1 MTPSPQYK
9 WRVKSSEHG
18 MSLENF
24 IYKQMGDW
32 SHKQVKVAIDRKRAF
47 VNGRNVFISKWN
59 VKKNDLVLFVPSPS
73 DQAGS
78 QALGGRYKFVDVLFD
93 DPYIIV
99 TSKPSFIDYETYVE
113 TVKGYLRRQIKG
125 KSYPYLG
132 AVHRLDKETSGV
144 MIFTKKKIANTV
156 ADQFRAHT
164 VRKFYLTVVNGRV
177 QKDEGLINRPI
188 EKGQF
193 EEGRKVRIVEDE
205 ESGKS
210 AVTHYRVVE
219 RYSRATLLRVEIK
232 TGRTHQIRIH
242 MSHLGHPV
250 VGDKL
255 YGGDSGQPF
264 RRQALHAERLEFR
277 HPVTH
282 QKMKINAAL
291 PQDLRELIDKLRLG
305 A

>member
-1 MTPSPQYK
+1 MSLFPQYK

-78 QALGGRYKFVDVLFD
+78 QASGGRYKFVDVLFD
-93 DPYIIV
+93 DSYVIV
-99 TSKPSFIDYETYVE
+99 TNKPAFIDYETYVE
-113 TVKGYLRRQIKG
+113 TVKGYLKRRISG
-125 KSYPYLG
+125 RSYPYLG
-132 AVHRLDKETSGV
+132 QVHRLDKETSGV
-144 MIFTKKKIANTV
+144 MLFTKKKIANTV

-164 VRKFYLTVVNGRV
+164 VKKFYLTVVNGRV
-177 QKDEGLINRPI
+177 KKDEGLINRPI
-188 EKGQF
+188 EKGRF

-205 ESGKS
+205 DSGKS
-210 AVTHYRVVE
+210 ALTHYRVME
-219 RYSRATLLRVEIK
+219 RYDDATLVRVEIK

-242 MSHLGHPV
+242 MSNLGHPV

-255 YGGDSGQPF
+255 YGGDAGMPF

-277 HPVTH
+277 HPVLH
-282 QKMKINAAL
+282 QKMKMVAPL
-291 PQDLRELIDKLRLG
+291 PPDLRELIDKLRLG